1 MKMHILKGN
10 KEVYAVKCINILKI
24 YLWFLGNYSEDECE
38 FWLSISFI
46 TRFPKYKKREGDFY
60 LRKGG
65 FALY

>member
-1 MKMHILKGN
+1 MPILKGN

-24 YLWFLGNYSEDECE
+24 CLWFLENNSEDECK

-46 TRFPKYKKREGDFY
+46 IRFPKYKKRERDFY